1 MTVATQAPPET
12 PAGTTPQPPWT
23 AKGEALRAVALGV
36 AAVVVLALAALLL
49 VSFKQ
54 GASQAVVAISTAA
67 FGVISAVVGAFFG
80 MRVGAEQTEKL
91 VNQNGDLANAAQA
104 AEAKSNVY
112 ALYAS
117 HQSPPVPTVIHQE
130 AMNAWAEVRRPRN
143 SPG

>member
-1 MTVATQAPPET
+1 
-12 PAGTTPQPPWT
+12 
-23 AKGEALRAVALGV
+23 
-36 AAVVVLALAALLL
+36 VLAFAALVL

-54 GASQAVVAISTAA
+54 DASQAVVAISTAA

-80 MRVGAEQTEKL
+80 VRVGTEQTQNL

-117 HQSPPVPTVIHQE
+117 HQSPPAPTVIHEE
-130 AMNAWAEVRRPRN
+130 AMNAWAAVRRRPN
-143 SPG
+143 APE